1 MKTKLLSSIAA
12 GVIALAVAGAA
23 RAAVINLTFEGLGD
37 EEPILNFYNGGLGGN
52 GSGPGPSDGIVFSPN
67 SLAII
72 EDIDGGTGNFQ
83 GEPSPHTVAFFLSGA
98 ADTMDVPTGFTTGF
112 SFFYSAINSPGVIN
126 VWSGLDGTG
135 SLLATLN
142 LPVTPSGPFG
152 PPPCTIG
159 SPQVFCPFEPIGVS
173 FSGTA
178 MSVDFGGTA
187 NQIAFD
193 NITLGSSTP
202 VGTPEPATLA
212 LLGTGLAALG
222 WARRRRR
229 AL

>member
-1 MKTKLLSSIAA
+1 MKAKLLSS
-12 GVIALAVAGAA
+12 VA
-23 RAAVINLTFEGLGD
+23 AAVVALTAASAAKAAVVNLTFEGLRD
-37 EEPILNFYNGGLGGN
+37 QEPILNFYNGGLGGN

-67 SLAII
+67 SLAVI
-72 EDIDGGTGNFQ
+72 EENAGGLGNFQ
-83 GEPSPHTVAFFLSGA
+83 GEPSPVTVAFFLTGA
-98 ADTMDVPTGFTTGF
+98 ADTMDVPAGFTTGF

-126 VWSGLDGTG
+126 VWSGLDATG

-152 PPPCTIG
+152 PPPCSAAG
-159 SPQVFCPFEPIGVS
+159 AFCPFEPIGVS
-173 FSGTA
+173 FAGTA

-212 LLGTGLAALG
+212 LLGTGLAATG

-229 AL
+229 NR